1 MIRQVLLVISIVA
14 YASAVHAGDQ
24 VREALLGSWEG
35 MLQAG
40 GTQLT
45 VRFHIGKDETGTLTG
60 TMDSPDQ
67 GVTGLPVASVSLSGR
82 DLDIDIA
89 AVAGKLTGRISEHER
104 RIEGHWH
111 QAGQSFDIALRP
123 IDPEQGS
130 IGDSTGLA
138 LDRSIW
144 ARVAGYWRGEL
155 QTPGAALALGL
166 EFTQPGVPLR
176 VFLDSP
182 DQGVEGIPATD
193 LSHQDGRLTIQFASL
208 AAELRLT
215 LGSETLP
222 GTWIQAGQE
231 MPIEFARAGRP
242 EPPARPQTP
251 EPPFPY
257 DAQTIRFPS
266 MTGDFELAGTL
277 LVPDTAPAAAVVLV
291 TGSGP
296 QDRDES
302 IAGHRPFLVLADSL
316 ARRGIAVLRYD
327 DRGVGE
333 SGGDH
338 GTASLSDFT
347 DDAAAAVKALRAN
360 LGAREIAIGMIGHSE
375 GGMIAPGVANREQ
388 LDFVV
393 LLAAPGILVSELL
406 PLQQRLILEAGNADA
421 DSTAQSIETTRQLL
435 RIIEDE
441 PDDAQARRKIR
452 SLFARRTG
460 ETNNPEMS
468 AEQIEQAADAAI
480 RRTVNPWFRE
490 LITVDPLAE
499 MRRIQGRVLA
509 LYGQLDLQVPP
520 GRNAEPVRQAL
531 GHLPSS
537 AFSVETLPGLNHL
550 FQPAQTGHPS
560 EYAQIETTISPDALK
575 RIGDW
580 IDSATA
586 SSQVRQAMPA
596 SSASINSNPDRSNR
610 SPDPR
615 AWQQDQPAGQAE
627 QQHQKCQGH
636 RTARGHWHRADDAVA
651 GQADCIRA

>member
-1 MIRQVLLVISIVA
+1 MIGRILLLISILV
-14 YASAVHAGDQ
+14 YTSAVHSGDE
-24 VREALLGSWEG
+24 VREALLGGWEG
-35 MLQAG
+35 VLEAG

-45 VRFHIGKDETGTLTG
+45 VRFHIEKDETGTLTG

-67 GVTGLPVASVSLSGR
+67 GVSGLPMTSVSLSGR

-89 AVAGKLTGRISEHER
+89 AVAGRLTGRVSEQER
-104 RIEGHWH
+104 RIEGQWH
-111 QAGQSFDIALRP
+111 QAGQSFGIALKP
-123 IDPEQGS
+123 IDPEQDS
-130 IGDSTGLA
+130 IGDSTGLT
-138 LDRSIW
+138 LDGSLW

-155 QTPGAALALGL
+155 KTPGTTLALGL
-166 EFTQPGVPLR
+166 EFTQPGEPLQI
-176 VFLDSP
+176 FLDSP
-182 DQGVEGIPATD
+182 DQGVEGIPATG
-193 LSHQDGRLTIQFASL
+193 LRHHDGRLAVLFASL
-208 AAELRLT
+208 AAELRLE
-215 LGSETLP
+215 LASETLP
-222 GTWIQAGQE
+222 GVWIQAGQE
-231 MPIEFARAGRP
+231 MPIEFSRGERP
-242 EPPARPQTP
+242 QPPSRPQTP
-251 EPPFPY
+251 EAPFPY
-257 DAQTIRFPS
+257 ATQTIRFPS
-266 MTGDFELAGTL
+266 MTGDFKLAGTL
-277 LVPDTAPAAAVVLV
+277 LVPETAPAAAVVLV

-338 GTASLSDFT
+338 GTASLSDLA

-360 LGAREIAIGMIGHSE
+360 LGAREMAIGMIGHSE

-393 LLAAPGILVSELL
+393 LLAAPGIPISDLL

-421 DSTAQSIETTRQLL
+421 DSTAQSVETTRQLL

-452 SLFARRTG
+452 SLFARRIG

-468 AEQIEQAADAAI
+468 AEQIEPAADAAI

-560 EYAQIETTISPDALK
+560 EYAQIETTISPDAIK

-596 SSASINSNPDRSNR
+596 SSASINSNPNRSNR
-610 SPDPR
+610 
-615 AWQQDQPAGQAE
+615 
-627 QQHQKCQGH
+627 
-636 RTARGHWHRADDAVA
+636 
-651 GQADCIRA
+651 

>member
-1 MIRQVLLVISIVA
+1 MMRRILLVISVVV
-14 YASAVHAGDQ
+14 YASAVQAGDE
-24 VREALLGSWEG
+24 VHEALLGGWQG
-35 MLQAG
+35 MLEAG

-45 VRFHIGKDETGTLTG
+45 VRFHIGKDDTGALTG

-67 GVTGLPVASVSLSGR
+67 GVTGLPMTSISLSGR

-89 AVAGKLTGRISEHER
+89 AVAGRLTGRVSEHER

-111 QAGQSFDIALRP
+111 QAGQSFDIALKP
-123 IDPEQGS
+123 IDPEQDS

-155 QTPGAALALGL
+155 KTPGTTLALGL
-166 EFTQPGVPLR
+166 EFTEPGEPLQI
-176 VFLDSP
+176 FLDSP
-182 DQGVEGIPATD
+182 DQGVEGIPATG
-193 LSHQDGRLTIQFASL
+193 LRHHDGRLTVLFASL
-208 AAELRLT
+208 AAELRLA
-215 LGSETLP
+215 LESETLQ
-222 GTWIQAGQE
+222 GVWIQAGQE
-231 MPIEFARAGRP
+231 MPVEFSRGERP
-242 EPPARPQTP
+242 QPPARPQTP
-251 EPPFPY
+251 EAPFPY
-257 DAQTIRFPS
+257 EAHTIRFPS
-266 MTGDFELAGTL
+266 MSGDFELAGTL
-277 LVPDTAPAAAVVLV
+277 LVPDTVPAAAVVLV

-302 IAGHRPFLVLADSL
+302 IAGHRPFLILADNL

-333 SGGDH
+333 SGGNH

-360 LGAREIAIGMIGHSE
+360 LGAREISIGMIGHSE

-393 LLAAPGILVSELL
+393 LLAAPGIRVSELL

-441 PDDAQARRKIR
+441 PDDAQARQKIR
-452 SLFARRTG
+452 ALFARRIG
-460 ETNNPEMS
+460 ETDGPEMT
-468 AEQIEQAADAAI
+468 AEQIEQAADAAV
-480 RRTVNPWFRE
+480 RRTINPWFRE

-509 LYGQLDLQVPP
+509 LYGELDLQVPP
-520 GRNAEPVRQAL
+520 GRNAAPVRQAL
-531 GHLPSS
+531 GHLPPS
-537 AFSVETLPGLNHL
+537 AFSVETLPDLNHL
-550 FQPAQTGHPS
+550 FQPAKTGHPS
-560 EYAQIETTISPDALK
+560 EYAQIATTISPVALQ

-580 IDSATA
+580 IDAATA
-586 SSQVRQAMPA
+586 
-596 SSASINSNPDRSNR
+596 
-610 SPDPR
+610 
-615 AWQQDQPAGQAE
+615 E
-627 QQHQKCQGH
+627 
-636 RTARGHWHRADDAVA
+636 
-651 GQADCIRA
+651 